1 MLSKLSN
8 LRVLFTN
15 DLHGKLSDA
24 GAEYLARLKAE
35 RTGTLLLDAGD
46 AIRTGNVGIP
56 LRPEPVWQRM
66 EVAGY
71 DALTLGNREFHV
83 TEGGLRAKLKGAPMP
98 VLCANMYVQRPAE
111 PRLAPYALLRLGMVT
126 IGVLGLSV
134 PMVTPR
140 MVASALSNFLFED
153 PVASAVR
160 FAPELRDRCDVLIAL
175 THVGLKVDRKIAA
188 AGLGFDLIVGGHSH
202 DALTEPEMEDGV
214 PIVQAGSHGRCVGE
228 AVLML
233 GPPVR
238 LTSYRLL
245 PLS

>member
-1 MLSKLSN
+1 MGRPASV
-8 LRVLFTN
+8 RVLFTN

-35 RTGTLLLDAGD
+35 RSGTLLLDSGD
-46 AIRTGNVGIP
+46 AIRTGNIGIP

-66 EVAGY
+66 EVADY

-98 VLCANMYVQRPAE
+98 VLCANMYVQRPEE
-111 PRLAPYALLRLGMVT
+111 PRLAPYVLLRVGERTV
-126 IGVLGLSV
+126 GVLGLSV

-153 PVASAVR
+153 PLASAAR
-160 FAPELRDRCDVLIAL
+160 FAPELRAKCDVLVAL
-175 THVGLKVDRKIAA
+175 THVGLKVDRKLAG

-202 DALTEPEMEDGV
+202 DVLERPEAVDGV
-214 PIVQAGSHGRCVGE
+214 PIVQAGSHGRFVGE
-228 AVLML
+228 VVLSL
-233 GPPVR
+233 SPSPR
-238 LTSYRLL
+238 LSSYRLL

>member
-1 MLSKLSN
+1 MAMSTVRL
-8 LRVLFTN
+8 LFTN
-15 DLHGKLSDA
+15 DLHGKLSDSA
-24 GAEYLARLKAE
+24 AEYLARFRAE
-35 RTGTLLLDAGD
+35 RPGTLLLDSGD
-46 AIRTGNVGIP
+46 AIRTGNIGIP
-56 LRPEPVWQRM
+56 LRPEPIWQRM

-98 VLCANMYVQRPAE
+98 VLCANMYVHRPEE
-111 PRLAPYALLRLGMVT
+111 PRLAPYVLLRAGSVKVA
-126 IGVLGLSV
+126 VLGLTV

-153 PVASAVR
+153 PLASAAR
-160 FAPELRDRCDVLIAL
+160 FAPALREKCDVLVAL
-175 THVGLKVDRKIAA
+175 THVGLKADRRLAS

-202 DALTEPEMEDGV
+202 DVLVQPEIAEGV
-214 PIVQAGSHGRCVGE
+214 PILQAGSHGRFVGE
-228 AVLML
+228 TVLTL
-233 GPPVR
+233 SPSPR

>member
-1 MLSKLSN
+1 MGRPASV
-8 LRVLFTN
+8 RVLFTN

-35 RTGTLLLDAGD
+35 RSGTLLLDSGD
-46 AIRTGNVGIP
+46 AIRTGNIGIP

-66 EVAGY
+66 EVADY

-98 VLCANMYVQRPAE
+98 VLCANMYVQRPEE
-111 PRLAPYALLRLGMVT
+111 PRLAPYVLLRVGERTV
-126 IGVLGLSV
+126 GVLGLSV

-153 PVASAVR
+153 PLASAAR
-160 FAPELRDRCDVLIAL
+160 FAPELRAKCDVLVAL
-175 THVGLKVDRKIAA
+175 THVGLKVDRKLAG

-202 DALTEPEMEDGV
+202 DVLERPEAVDGV
-214 PIVQAGSHGRCVGE
+214 PIVQAGSHGRFVGE
-228 AVLML
+228 VVLSL
-233 GPPVR
+233 SPSPR
-238 LTSYRLL
+238 LSSYRLL
-245 PLS
+245 SLS